1 MAMNSQDSLTQLTFH
16 FINGQAES
24 FNVLQQGEGLVTPQN
39 LQQEIAQLLDK
50 PWCILHLPEQT
61 ICINTANVLK
71 VEMKPSLSEL
81 QGEGVFSDVR
91 RVTALSRSGQR

>member
-1 MAMNSQDSLTQLTFH
+1 MNSQDRLTQVTFH
-16 FINGQAES
+16 YTNGQTES
-24 FNVLQQGEGLVTPQN
+24 FNVLQRGDGSATPQA

-50 PWCILHLPEQT
+50 PWCVLHLPEQT

-71 VEMKPSLSEL
+71 VEVKPSLREL

-91 RVTALSRSGQR
+91 RVTALSRSAQR